1 MLGVLINTATV
12 IVGSIIGL
20 LIKKGINEKFSSAI
34 MTVIGLCVIVMGVQG
49 ALEISNA
56 LIMIV
61 SLVIGTLL
69 GMLMRISRGIEKL
82 GNLVEAK
89 FNKGEEKVSIAQGFI
104 TASLLFCVGGMTIV
118 GSLTAGISGNN
129 DILIAKAMLDLIS
142 SCVLASTLGLGVLLS
157 SIFVFVLQGG
167 LVLLSGL
174 IGGLLTD
181 MTLIGD
187 ITAVGGVMMIA
198 LGLNLV
204 KITKIEVADMLP
216 TFIVVVPI
224 YYLIGLLGI

>member
-34 MTVIGLCVIVMGVQG
+34 MTVIGLCTIVMGVQG

-56 LIMIV
+56 IIMIV

-82 GNLVEAK
+82 GNLVETK
-89 FNKGEEKVSIAQGFI
+89 FNRGEEKVSIAQGFI

-181 MTLIGD
+181 MVLIGD

>member
-1 MLGVLINTATV
+1 MLGVLINTATI